1 MHVYLR
7 DLRRAL
13 LLVDTLAELA
23 DPAEF
28 ADMALPGLAELI
40 GCDLLSYNEIG
51 PAGGRVVYADYP
63 PGVLSAVSSDVFTAY
78 VHEHP
83 LVTYYR
89 VSGDSEPVMFSDLV
103 SQAELHR
110 TGLYAEYFRHLAV
123 EHQIAL
129 RLPGAGD
136 QVIGV
141 ALSRSRPDFT
151 ENDRD
156 LLGVL
161 RQPLMAALLRAR
173 ARHRAQSAL
182 RADAGA
188 LSALT
193 DREVRILQLVALG
206 RTNAAIARGLDIS
219 PRTVAKH
226 LEHIY
231 RKLGVSSRAHAVSRA
246 GIR

>member
-1 MHVYLR
+1 MHVHLR
-7 DLRRAL
+7 DLHRAV

-28 ADMALPGLAELI
+28 ADVALPGLAALI

-51 PAGGRVVYADYP
+51 PAGGRVFYADYP
-63 PGVLSAVSSDVFTAY
+63 PGVLNAMDGAVFTAH

-83 LVTYYR
+83 LVSYYR
-89 VSGDSEPVMFSDLV
+89 ASGTNEPVMISDFL

-123 EHQIAL
+123 EHQIAV

-136 QVIGV
+136 QVIGI
-141 ALSRSRPDFT
+141 ALSRSRPDFS
-151 ENDRD
+151 EVDRD

-161 RQPLMAALLRAR
+161 RRPLMTALLRAG
-173 ARHRAQSAL
+173 ARHRAESAL

-193 DREVRILQLVALG
+193 DREVRILQLVARG
-206 RTNAAIARGLDIS
+206 RTNVAVARGLDIS

-246 GIR
+246 GIS

>member
-1 MHVYLR
+1 MHVHLR
-7 DLRRAL
+7 DLHRAV
-13 LLVDTLAELA
+13 LLVDSLAELA
-23 DPAEF
+23 DPADF
-28 ADMALPGLAELI
+28 AEVALPRLAALI

-51 PAGGRVVYADYP
+51 PAGGRVFFADYP
-63 PGVLSAVSSDVFTAY
+63 PGVLNAMDGDVFTAH

-83 LVTYYR
+83 LVSYYR
-89 VSGDSEPVMFSDLV
+89 ASGTSEPVMISDFL
-103 SQAELHR
+103 SQGELHR

-123 EHQIAL
+123 EHQIAV

-173 ARHRAQSAL
+173 ARHRAQGAL
-182 RADAGA
+182 CADAGA

-206 RTNAAIARGLDIS
+206 RTNVAIARGLDIS

-246 GIR
+246 GIH